1 MDLNGQFYYVKNNQT
16 VGPFTLDELLE
27 KGVSNK
33 TYIWTK
39 GMVNWEKVESIP
51 IILEK
56 INNNNTSPVFIN
68 PPNDTN
74 IPHKGKG
81 LKKLFWFAFLGI
93 LVVVIGVVALN
104 LKKNE
109 PLKVEIPVKETIEN
123 DLKKENLKG
132 EVIYIKGYNIY
143 DYYLEFNSKGFKTKY
158 TTYYGFI
165 QDKEYFYEDEKL
177 VKIIHSDNGI
187 LNQFITYLYDTEG
200 KILKETKVDVDDLD
214 FKFITEYKYRDKLL
228 IETNSNYD
236 NCRYYY
242 TKSLLDS
249 TMINDDISS
258 ITYTYYYNKKG
269 QNIKIL
275 VSSYPDEPPL
285 ILTIEYNEFNEVK
298 KRFEHDGVVNLY
310 TYSLDERGNWIEK
323 YENGKLVDSRKIF
336 YKGDDPTMVK
346 NELLKKRESSYSK
359 SFNSDSEGQNNQ
371 IQDEYINNSNYSD
384 NNSSGNLQPTEQ
396 HCNYCKGTGN
406 CSLCSK
412 VYQVRYYDFGYNKG
426 WKIQNETRKGYIMCS
441 ECYGS
446 GVNYKMDA
454 GNWVIENKCYVG
466 TCNSGWIPC
475 NECNSRGYGTNIG
488 SCKHCRGTG
497 SRN

>member
-158 TTYYGFI
+158 T
-165 QDKEYFYEDEKL
+165 
-177 VKIIHSDNGI
+177 
-187 LNQFITYLYDTEG
+187 
-200 KILKETKVDVDDLD
+200 LKE
-214 FKFITEYKYRDKLL
+214 
-228 IETNSNYD
+228 
-236 NCRYYY
+236 
-242 TKSLLDS
+242 
-249 TMINDDISS
+249 
-258 ITYTYYYNKKG
+258 
-269 QNIKIL
+269 
-275 VSSYPDEPPL
+275 
-285 ILTIEYNEFNEVK
+285 
-298 KRFEHDGVVNLY
+298 RF
-310 TYSLDERGNWIEK
+310 
-323 YENGKLVDSRKIF
+323 
-336 YKGDDPTMVK
+336 
-346 NELLKKRESSYSK
+346 
-359 SFNSDSEGQNNQ
+359 
-371 IQDEYINNSNYSD
+371 
-384 NNSSGNLQPTEQ
+384 
-396 HCNYCKGTGN
+396 
-406 CSLCSK
+406 
-412 VYQVRYYDFGYNKG
+412 
-426 WKIQNETRKGYIMCS
+426 
-441 ECYGS
+441 
-446 GVNYKMDA
+446 
-454 GNWVIENKCYVG
+454 
-466 TCNSGWIPC
+466 
-475 NECNSRGYGTNIG
+475 
-488 SCKHCRGTG
+488 
-497 SRN
+497 